1 MENTRSHGRPWQSR
15 LIPYEEEILEL
26 RRRRP
31 PMPFDQ
37 IATRLATKYGGK
49 VNLIELSNKLNYAG
63 SYAQSAQ
70 SNSAWASTVLVASSC
85 KSGG

>member
-1 MENTRSHGRPWQSR
+1 MENARSNGPPWQSR

-31 PMPFDQ
+31 LMPFEQ
-37 IATRLATKYGGK
+37 ITARLATKHGGK
-49 VNLIELSNKLNYAG
+49 VHLDRIVNKHNYAG

-70 SNSAWASTVLVASSC
+70 SNSAWANTVFVASSC